1 MIVRLIVI
9 KIDMKSILEFDQS
22 LFLLINNSGIEA
34 LDGFW
39 LFLSNTKMAIPIY
52 LIVIY
57 VIYKRLGLEKML
69 FSLGFVAVL
78 ILCADQLANFF
89 KYGTQRL
96 RPCHQE
102 QLISQ
107 MRLLKDSC
115 GGKYSFFS
123 AHAANNFAVFGFLF
137 LILKKH
143 TSSWIYLLL
152 VWAFL
157 VAFSRIMIGVHFPL
171 DVLVGSLIGL
181 FFAFISSKLY
191 HRLIS

>member
-1 MIVRLIVI
+1 MQRL
-9 KIDMKSILEFDQS
+9 LEFDKS

-34 LDGFW
+34 LDWFW

-52 LIVIY
+52 LMLIFVL
-57 VIYKRLGLEKML
+57 YKKFGLKFTL
-69 FSLGFVAVL
+69 YALGFVVL
-78 ILCADQLANFF
+78 LIVCADQLSNFF

-102 QLISQ
+102 ELIPQ
-107 MRLLKDSC
+107 MRLLKSTC
-115 GGKYSFFS
+115 GGFYSFFS

-137 LILKKH
+137 LILKSK
-143 TSSWIYLLL
+143 TKKWIYLLL

-171 DVLVGSLIGL
+171 DVFVGSLVGI
-181 FFAFISSKLY
+181 FFAYVFYKIYDRLFSAKFIS
-191 HRLIS
+191 R